1 MLSCHVRTHPLSCS
15 DPFPQDTLLACEQ
28 AGVALA
34 TEVRKV
40 QRRRETGVVANAA
53 RQTAA
58 SQAQLAMGRVVG
70 PLCVVTAR

>member
-1 MLSCHVRTHPLSCS
+1 M
-15 DPFPQDTLLACEQ
+15 
-28 AGVALA
+28 A